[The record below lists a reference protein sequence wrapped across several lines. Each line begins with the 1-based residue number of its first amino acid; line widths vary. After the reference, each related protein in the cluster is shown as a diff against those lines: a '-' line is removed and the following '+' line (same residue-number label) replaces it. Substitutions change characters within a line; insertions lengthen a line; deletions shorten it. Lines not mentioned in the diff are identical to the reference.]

1 MFKPRE
7 FINVEIKRKDWCG
20 YKGECLVD
28 DVMCGDL
35 CSLCSYRIS
44 LPIPQI
50 LREAKE
56 KKERDKQK
64 LLFSYQPSHRPLD
77 EEKYD

>member
-1 MFKPRE
+1 MFKSRE
-7 FINVEIKRKDWCG
+7 FINVDINREDWCG

-28 DVMCGDL
+28 QVMRGDL

-50 LREAKE
+50 LEKE
-56 KKERDKQK
+56 LKRKRDKNGI
-64 LLFSYQPSHRPLD
+64 
-77 EEKYD
+77 